1 LNLAKPVSV
10 VEENKENRPP
20 PVKPLPVQPPKLRK
34 KPAFMAPSRTQ
45 AALRESN
52 VVPKLTPAPVLPGD
66 VTKVPKLT
74 PAPVLP
80 GDVTKQSKQPLAGV
94 GVDKSAPES
103 IPFDPDMHTMEL
115 DR

>member
-1 LNLAKPVSV
+1 MKLSWTNLLNLAKPVSV

-34 KPAFMAPSRTQ
+34 KLAFMAPSRTQ

-52 VVPKLTPAPVLPGD
+52 V
-66 VTKVPKLT
+66 VPKLT